1 MIPNRRMISGWFE
14 TSCGRNTI
22 CSLYLA
28 KSSPNDSTR
37 FFDNENAVA
46 DANLTTP
53 ASIKSKIPS
62 CRTSEYTSIS
72 LNCESFIPLNT
83 AFATEPTPGEVE
95 AGRLPKSLAPLQSG
109 VGSVAN
115 AVLSGMKDSQFKD
128 IEVYSEVLQDGIF
141 DLIDAGV
148 VKFASATAFSLS
160 KKRVESLGEDLAKYK
175 E

>member
-1 MIPNRRMISGWFE
+1 MILFAVCFFFQAEDGIRDRNVTGVQTCALPI
-14 TSCGRNTI
+14 CGRNTI

-83 AFATEPTPGEVE
+83 AFATEPT
-95 AGRLPKSLAPLQSG
+95 S
-109 VGSVAN
+109 
-115 AVLSGMKDSQFKD
+115 D
-128 IEVYSEVLQDGIF
+128 
-141 DLIDAGV
+141 
-148 VKFASATAFSLS
+148 
-160 KKRVESLGEDLAKYK
+160 
-175 E
+175 